1 MSNEI
6 SHVTHPLR
14 ICWENLM
21 RKTCVPNFSSISS
34 VVLEI
39 WIPGSFWALFFSS
52 AQFGQQALI
61 SAINCVLLKLLNW
74 KLVPD
79 HFLRWGIQK
88 TYTIPCCDI
97 TYGISKFLFCVVEFT
112 WNDPWIKLT
121 CSSKTLL
128 SSLSRCSL
136 SSLSFSSCSAF
147 ILASSEIELLLKLK
161 TVPIFNFIYLLIVVL
176 QNVNILNN
184 KEGYQLKYKIEWNL
198 WLEKRYT
205 L

>member
-1 MSNEI
+1 MCTKFQLNIFSGSRDMDPRLFLSFIFQLRSILWSTGINLCNKLCSIEAI
-6 SHVTHPLR
+6 ELKTGTWPLFKVGNPKN
-14 ICWENLM
+14 IYHTMLWYYI
-21 RKTCVPNFSSISS
+21 RK
-34 VVLEI
+34 
-39 WIPGSFWALFFSS
+39 
-52 AQFGQQALI
+52 
-61 SAINCVLLKLLNW
+61 
-74 KLVPD
+74 
-79 HFLRWGIQK
+79 
-88 TYTIPCCDI
+88 
-97 TYGISKFLFCVVEFT
+97 ISKFLFCVVEFT